1 MTGQPSTMNRGLEG
15 KYMNDRSPLDG
26 QAIKE
31 SVRMSQAGGATRTAQ
46 ILFVDDDPNILS
58 AARSLLGALGNLVT
72 TAQTRSEAEERLR
85 KGHYDVL
92 MTDLTMPECSGW
104 DLARRSKEL
113 HPDKPVILVTGW
125 GLTLEPEQMRSG
137 LVNGVLSK
145 PFTLDELQRTLNSLM
160 H

>member
-1 MTGQPSTMNRGLEG
+1 MSRLDGIQNPTVQERTH
-15 KYMNDRSPLDG
+15 DRLPLDG
-26 QAIKE
+26 QVAKE
-31 SVRMSQAGGATRTAQ
+31 GGKMSQAGSATRTAQ

-72 TAQTRSEAEERLR
+72 TAQTRNEAEERLR

-113 HPDKPVILVTGW
+113 HPTKPVVLVTGW

-145 PFTLDELQRTLNSLM
+145 PFTLDELQRTLNNLTR
-160 H
+160 